1 MMWRKDE
8 DKKRQEAVKTGAI
21 FKKKTTNYGKNNF

>member
-21 FKKKTTNYGKNNF
+21 FKKKNYKLWQK